1 MRREKAAGPRLLVP
15 ETVQTSGMDC
25 GPAALRSL
33 LAGFGLQVSYGRLR
47 EACQTDVDGTSI
59 NALEASARALGLDVA
74 QLMLP
79 ADHVP
84 LASATALPAIAVS
97 RLPNGMP
104 HFVVAW
110 RRHGRWVQL
119 MDPGTGRRL
128 VGARGVPDF
137 LYIHEQPV
145 PMAAWEGFSRGPT
158 FQDALRERLQ
168 ALGPP
173 ERDATALIARAEEAG
188 PVAMAALD
196 AQARALAADQR
207 PGRGAARSAAL
218 EGAVEDPAAALAA
231 LPAEAWFA
239 RPLHGG
245 EEVLLRGAVLVRA
258 RGLAADPPDPGTLSE
273 DLAAALTEPAPQPA
287 RSLLAAARAAGRVAL
302 APLLVAVVLLA
313 GGAVAEAALLQ
324 GSLGDGAVRSTLLA
338 VAGLAL
344 LLAVVETLSAASGL
358 GIGRRL
364 EVGLRRALALKL
376 PRLPDRYLRSR
387 PPSDLAE
394 RAHVLHELRVLPLLA
409 TQLLAAGLE
418 TLLVGAALC
427 VLVPSVA
434 PLVVLATVGALGAA
448 AAVQVPLRERE
459 LRAREHLVAVGQT
472 NLDAV
477 LGVMAIRAHGAE
489 PAIVEQHEERLR
501 GWIAS
506 ARAAVR
512 ARTAATFLQTACG
525 IGLAIPVVVTG
536 LDHLDAVPERLLL
549 VLWAI
554 TIPVAAERVG
564 QIALQW
570 PQLRTLALRLAEPL
584 DAPEAA
590 RGDAVA
596 VDEGGTGGV
605 EIVFDAAS
613 VRATAREV
621 LSATTL
627 RIDPGE
633 HVALVGTSGAGKS
646 TLLALALGLADPS
659 GGEVTVD
666 GRPLAGGGA
675 AALWPHVAWV
685 EPQVRIWNRDLVSN
699 VAPGADPARV
709 AALVA
714 AAELDAVA
722 TRVGEQALGADGG
735 LLSGGEGQRV
745 RLARAL
751 DRKGVRLAVL
761 DEPLRGL
768 DRGQRH
774 RLLATARE
782 RWRGATLLCATH
794 DVGEALTFDRILVL
808 EDGRVVADGSPDEL
822 LAAADAPL
830 RAMLEA
836 ESALRDEL
844 DAGRG
849 WRRLRVQDGTLR
861 EEAPVSAP
869 ADAGVVE
876 IVARNTTNSTHPV
889 SSSSERCVE
898 SDSSGEVHSTR
909 PAPRDRAAPAGAVF
923 ALATIARYVAFAA
936 SWSVIGTAIFSGGGA
951 GLTTWALLLAA
962 TIPLAA
968 LAEAA
973 EGRTAIALGAQL
985 RRRTLRGALALDP
998 SWVRRE
1004 GPGRIIGRAMEVD
1017 AIARLAAGGGLGAV
1031 TLAIELGVAAVAL
1044 GSSAPG
1050 RAAAIP
1056 LSAVLVAAG
1065 FTAAL
1070 VVRRRRVW
1078 TSARLSQTDELL
1090 EAIAGQRTRLV
1101 QGDDDVETRDR
1112 RLTEYARLGERADR
1126 PFALLAGTLPRLA
1139 LAGGLAGIALAGDLD
1154 RPGDIALALGGVLLA
1169 SQALRRL
1176 ALAVETLTSAALARQ
1191 ALAPILRAE
1200 RESAPAPAPPPS
1212 AAPRP
1217 AHGAA
1222 PGTLHVR
1229 DLSVQRGG
1237 RNVLHDVD
1245 LDLAPGER
1253 AVLAGASGAGKSTL
1267 ATALAGILPATEGHV
1282 GLDGGRPTD
1291 AGWRE
1296 RVGLV
1301 PQHGD
1306 NHILLAPVAFNLL
1319 MGRGWP
1325 ASEEDLAEAVAVCS
1339 ELGLGSVLERMPAG
1353 LGQTVGETGW
1363 RLSQGERAR
1372 LCLARALLADHDVLI
1387 LDEPLGALDPQ
1398 TARTV
1403 LAVARRRAR
1412 TLVVIS
1418 QE

>member
-1 MRREKAAGPRLLVP
+1 MRSRAAGPRLLVP

-33 LAGFGLQVSYGRLR
+33 MAGFGLEVSYGRLR

-79 ADHVP
+79 ADHVAIP
-84 LASATALPAIAVS
+84 CATALPAIAVA
-97 RLPNGMP
+97 RLPSGMP

-119 MDPGTGRRL
+119 MDPATGRRL
-128 VGARGVPDF
+128 VGARGVPDY

-145 PMAAWEGFSRGPT
+145 PMAAWEGFAAAPT
-158 FQDALRERLQ
+158 FQDALRERLRELRLRE
-168 ALGPP
+168 A
-173 ERDATALIARAEEAG
+173 EATALIERAQVAG
-188 PVAMAALD
+188 PEAMAALD
-196 AQARALAADQR
+196 AQARVLA
-207 PGRGAARSAAL
+207 GGERSRAPREAL
-218 EGAVEDPAAALAA
+218 ERAVDDPAAALAT
-231 LPAEAWFA
+231 LPPEAWFA
-239 RPLHGG
+239 RPLDGG

-258 RGLAADPPDPGTLSE
+258 RGLADEPPDPATLTE
-273 DLAAALTEPAPQPA
+273 DLAAALTEPPPQPA
-287 RSLLAAARAAGRVAL
+287 RSLLAAARAAGRVAI
-302 APLLVAVVLLA
+302 APLLVAIVLLA
-313 GGAVAEAALLQ
+313 GGAVAEAALLR
-324 GSLGDGAVRSTLLA
+324 GSLDDDGAVRSTLLA

-344 LLAVVETLSAASGL
+344 LLAVVETLTAAAGL

-364 EVGLRRALALKL
+364 EVGLRRALGRKL

-409 TQLLAAGLE
+409 TQLLAAALE
-418 TLLVGAALC
+418 TVLVAIALC
-427 VLVPSVA
+427 VLAPAVA
-434 PLVVLATVGALGAA
+434 PLVLLATVGALGAA
-448 AAVQVPLRERE
+448 AVVQLPLRERE
-459 LRAREHLVAVGQT
+459 LRAREHLSAVGQT

-477 LGVMAIRAHGAE
+477 LGVLAIRAHGAE
-489 PAIVEQHEERLR
+489 AAIAAQHEERLR

-512 ARTAATFLQTACG
+512 ARTAAAFLQTACG
-525 IGLAIPVVVTG
+525 IGLAIPVVVAG
-536 LDHLDAVPERLLL
+536 LDHLDGAPERLLL

-570 PQLRTLALRLAEPL
+570 PGLRTLALRLAEPL

-590 RGDAVA
+590 RSADAGSSPDGAGV
-596 VDEGGTGGV
+596 TGGV
-605 EIVFDAAS
+605 EIVFDGAT

-621 LSATTL
+621 LTATTL
-627 RIDPGE
+627 RIAPGE

-646 TLLALALGLADPS
+646 TLMTLALGLADPS
-659 GGEVTVD
+659 EGRVTVD
-666 GRPLAGGGA
+666 GRPLDGGGA
-675 AALWPHVAWV
+675 TALWPHVAWV
-685 EPQVRIWNRDLVSN
+685 EPQVRIWNRDLAGN
-699 VAPGADPARV
+699 IAPGAVRPRV
-709 AALVA
+709 DALVR
-714 AAELDAVA
+714 AAELDGVA
-722 TRVGEQALGADGG
+722 ARVADQPLGADGG

-751 DRKGVRLAVL
+751 AREGVRLAVL

-768 DRGQRH
+768 DRGQRR
-774 RLLATARE
+774 RLLATARA
-782 RWRGATLLCATH
+782 RWRDATLLCATH
-794 DVGEALTFDRILVL
+794 DVGEALGFDRILVL
-808 EDGRVVADGSPDEL
+808 ADGRVVADGTPEEL
-822 LAAADAPL
+822 LAAPDAPL

-836 ESALRDEL
+836 EAALRDEL

-849 WRRLRVQDGTLR
+849 WRRLRVSDGALR
-861 EEAPVSAP
+861 EEEAAVDDSGDDVEEGCGESDAPGETHSPHPPPATAPV
-869 ADAGVVE
+869 
-876 IVARNTTNSTHPV
+876 
-889 SSSSERCVE
+889 
-898 SDSSGEVHSTR
+898 
-909 PAPRDRAAPAGAVF
+909 DRAAPACAVF
-923 ALATIARYVAFAA
+923 AGATILRYAAFAA
-936 SWSVIGTAIFSGGGA
+936 SWSVIGTAIFGGGGA

-1017 AIARLAAGGGLGAV
+1017 AIAHLAAGGGLGAV

-1044 GSSAPG
+1044 AASAPG

-1056 LSAVLVAAG
+1056 LAAVLVAASV
-1065 FTAAL
+1065 TSAVA
-1070 VVRRRRVW
+1070 VRRRRAW
-1078 TSARLSQTDELL
+1078 TTARLSQTDELL

-1101 QGDDDVETRDR
+1101 QGDDDAESRAR
-1112 RLTEYARLGERADR
+1112 RLDDYARLGARADR
-1126 PFALLAGTLPRLA
+1126 PFALLAGALPRLA

-1169 SQALRRL
+1169 SQALRQL
-1176 ALAVETLTSAALARQ
+1176 AVAVETLTSAALARQ
-1191 ALAPILRAE
+1191 ALEPILRAE
-1200 RESAPAPAPPPS
+1200 RAIAI
-1212 AAPRP
+1212 AAPRTP
-1217 AHGAA
+1217 PPRQAARRAATADGA
-1222 PGTLHVR
+1222 LRVR
-1229 DLSVQRGG
+1229 GLSVRRGD
-1237 RNVLHDVD
+1237 RTVLHDVD
-1245 LDLAPGER
+1245 LVLQPGDR
-1253 AVLAGASGAGKSTL
+1253 AVLTGASGAGKSTL
-1267 ATALAGILPATEGHV
+1267 ATALAGILPASHGHV
-1282 GLDGGRPTD
+1282 GLDGARPGD
-1291 AGWRE
+1291 PGWRD

-1306 NHILLAPVAFNLL
+1306 NHVLLAPVAFNLL

-1325 ASEEDLAEAVAVCS
+1325 ASEAALAEAAEVCT
-1339 ELGLGSVLERMPAG
+1339 ELGLGPVLQRMPAG